1 MKASVIVLSWN
12 GMDYLEDCLN
22 AVLSQDYPD
31 FEVIVVDNGSTDGS
45 ADFVAQHFPRVRLIC
60 NERNLGFAA
69 GNNVGLRAAV
79 GDVLVLLNQDTVV
92 RTGWLTALVKALKD
106 KAVGVAGC
114 KILYPDGK
122 TIQHAG
128 GWIEWPLGVP
138 HHYGRGE
145 QDTGQWDVPRP
156 VEYVTGAAMA
166 FRRDVLE
173 RVGFLDEEFWPGYFE
188 DTDFC
193 LRARKV
199 GYEIWYTPDAVL
211 THVESASY
219 TSQVSMWQAHHQG
232 RMRFLLKHMT
242 PSQFL
247 REFVQAEE
255 LYQPTI
261 ISVFGSRPLCRAY
274 LEAISRTPLILRNC
288 WQAEQPTIN
297 EVIQALQHL
306 HSLAWKRDWQ
316 RAKELI
322 EAEIPIPALS
332 IRLDYEMSLPETT
345 APSQLQG
352 FELQPFELQ
361 DFELQEFELREL
373 EFRSDVPVV
382 GPLISWIRS
391 FWYRIAAKWAIRY
404 LMQQQEVIN
413 RYYAQRLKD
422 YVRQQIALNQHY
434 SQQQEALNQHYL
446 QQYKALNQR
455 YARQQEALNQCCVRR
470 QKAISQRYQRY
481 IEALEQRLAELADEN
496 ALLAKEI
503 ANLHLRFHKSMADHI
518 NEKDIV

>member
-45 ADFVAQHFPRVRLIC
+45 ADFVAQHFPRVRLIR

-69 GNNVGLRAAV
+69 GNNVGLRAAT

-92 RTGWLTALVKALKD
+92 RPGWLAALVNALED

-145 QDTGQWDVPRP
+145 RDTGQWDVPRP

-173 RVGFLDEEFWPGYFE
+173 QVGFLDEEFWPTYFE
-188 DTDFC
+188 DADFC
-193 LRARKV
+193 LQARKA
-199 GYEIWYTPDAVL
+199 GHKIWYTPEATL
-211 THVESASY
+211 THVESASH
-219 TSQVSMWQAHHQG
+219 TSQVSMWQAHHRG
-232 RMRFLLKHMT
+232 RMRFLLKHMP

-247 REFVQAEE
+247 TQFVQAEE

-261 ISVFGSRPLCRAY
+261 ISVFGSRPLCRAC
-274 LEAISRTPLILRNC
+274 LEAISRAPSILCDR
-288 WQAEQPTIN
+288 WQAEQATIN

-322 EAEIPIPALS
+322 EAAIPIPAPS
-332 IRLDYEMSLPETT
+332 VRLDYEASLAETT
-345 APSQLQG
+345 TSSQLQG

-361 DFELQEFELREL
+361 DFELQEF

-391 FWYRIAAKWAIRY
+391 FWYRIAAKWAMRY
-404 LMQQQEVIN
+404 LMQQQQVIN
-413 RYYAQRLKD
+413 RYYAQRLRD
-422 YVRQQIALNQHY
+422 
-434 SQQQEALNQHYL
+434 
-446 QQYKALNQR
+446 
-455 YARQQEALNQCCVRR
+455 YARQQEA
-470 QKAISQRYQRY
+470 ISQRYQCY

-496 ALLAKEI
+496 VLLAKEI
-503 ANLHLRFHKSMADHI
+503 ANLHLRLHKDMADQSI
-518 NEKDIV
+518 RDTGGEL

>member
-1 MKASVIVLSWN
+1 MAQETAVKGTKASVIILSWN
-12 GMDYLEDCLN
+12 GMKYLKDCLN
-22 AVLSQDYPD
+22 AILAQDYPD

-45 ADFVAQHFPRVRLIC
+45 PDFVSAHYSQVRLIR
-60 NERNLGFAA
+60 NKYNLGFAA
-69 GNNVGLRAAV
+69 GNNVGLKAAV
-79 GDVLVLLNQDTVV
+79 GDVLILLNQDTVV
-92 RTGWLTALVKALKD
+92 QPGWLTALVNILEKE
-106 KAVGVAGC
+106 VIGIAGC

-128 GWIEWPLGVP
+128 GWIEWPLGLT
-138 HHYGRGE
+138 HHYGQGE
-145 QDTGQWDVPRP
+145 QDVGQWDVPQP

-166 FRRDVLE
+166 FRRDVLKG
-173 RVGFLDEEFWPGYFE
+173 VGFLDEEFWPGYFE

-211 THVESASY
+211 THVESASH
-219 TSQVSMWQAHHQG
+219 TSQVSMWQAHHRG
-232 RMRFLLKHMT
+232 RMRFLLKHMP

-247 REFVQAEE
+247 TQFVQAEE

-274 LEAISRTPLILRNC
+274 LEAISRAPLILCDR

-297 EVIQALQHL
+297 EVTQALQHL

-322 EAEIPIPALS
+322 EAAIPIPAPS
-332 IRLDYEMSLPETT
+332 VQLDYEVSLAETT
-345 APSQLQG
+345 TSPQLQG

-373 EFRSDVPVV
+373 DFRSDVPVV

-422 YVRQQIALNQHY
+422 YARQQIALNQHY
-434 SQQQEALNQHYL
+434 MQQQEALK
-446 QQYKALNQR
+446 QY
-455 YARQQEALNQCCVRR
+455 YARQQEA
-470 QKAISQRYQRY
+470 ISQRYQCY

-496 ALLAKEI
+496 VLLAKEI
-503 ANLHLRFHKSMADHI
+503 ANLHLRLHKDMADQSMRDTGG
-518 NEKDIV
+518 EL